1 MLYYITYI
9 NKNQNH
15 EGGISFVTSIH
26 RFYEASFGKSLQ
38 YTIIRTWAIS

>member
-15 EGGISFVTSIH
+15 EGGISFVTSIPLSE
-26 RFYEASFGKSLQ
+26 RGQ
-38 YTIIRTWAIS
+38 YRNGIPDRLICI